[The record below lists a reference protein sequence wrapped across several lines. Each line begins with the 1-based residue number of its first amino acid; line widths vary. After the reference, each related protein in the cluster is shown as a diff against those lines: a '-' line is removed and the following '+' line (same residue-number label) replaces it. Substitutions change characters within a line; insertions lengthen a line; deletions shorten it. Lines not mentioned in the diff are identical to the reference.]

1 MGMRNEIRYL
11 KMKEQLLVILASHLV
26 TDTFKENIIL
36 NVWNI
41 Y

>member
-11 KMKEQLLVILASHLV
+11 KMKEQLLVFLASHLV
-26 TDTFKENIIL
+26 TDTFKEKIIL

>member
-11 KMKEQLLVILASHLV
+11 KMKQQRLVILASHLV
-26 TDTFKENIIL
+26 TDIFKENIFL